1 MTTVVVGIIIR
12 AQFNTLGV
20 KRYNHSARKLIF
32 FLSSYQEKTNKCVQ
46 SKHFDS
52 LKEKHENLYLESLHC
67 GRWEDYKERGNDCW
81 HYNCGHLVGLSY
93 MNVSTYDLHLL
104 HLKWIGNSHYHRN
117 TNVGSLL
124 IKYFPVELMFTGLV
138 EKITLSCHSQRLLKI
153 LGKRDSSQP

>member
-52 LKEKHENLYLESLHC
+52 LKEKHEIYILKVYTVGG
-67 GRWEDYKERGNDCW
+67 GRITKKEEMIVDTTI
-81 HYNCGHLVGLSY
+81 V
-93 MNVSTYDLHLL
+93 D
-104 HLKWIGNSHYHRN
+104 I
-117 TNVGSLL
+117 
-124 IKYFPVELMFTGLV
+124 
-138 EKITLSCHSQRLLKI
+138 
-153 LGKRDSSQP
+153 

>member
-67 GRWEDYKERGNDCW
+67 AGGRITKKEEMIVDTTI
-81 HYNCGHLVGLSY
+81 V
-93 MNVSTYDLHLL
+93 D
-104 HLKWIGNSHYHRN
+104 I
-117 TNVGSLL
+117 
-124 IKYFPVELMFTGLV
+124 
-138 EKITLSCHSQRLLKI
+138 
-153 LGKRDSSQP
+153 